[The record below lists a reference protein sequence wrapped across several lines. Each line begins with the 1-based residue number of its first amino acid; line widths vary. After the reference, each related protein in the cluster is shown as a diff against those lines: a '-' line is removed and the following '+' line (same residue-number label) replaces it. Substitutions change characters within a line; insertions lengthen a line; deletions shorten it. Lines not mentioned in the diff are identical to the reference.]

1 MLSSSNIYFIQLP
14 ISLLIKK
21 ILLVHVSTHI
31 HIWFID
37 CHSSEVNSSLILQFL
52 DDSQNCHSPVFLVF
66 VIKKSNQDVAK
77 GMNQIVCFS
86 VPSSAI
92 LLLGSV

>member
-1 MLSSSNIYFIQLP
+1 MV
-14 ISLLIKK
+14 
-21 ILLVHVSTHI
+21 LLVHISTHI

-37 CHSSEVNSSLILQFL
+37 CHFSEVNPSLILQLL

-77 GMNQIVCFS
+77 GMNQTVCFS
-86 VPSSAI
+86 FPSSEI